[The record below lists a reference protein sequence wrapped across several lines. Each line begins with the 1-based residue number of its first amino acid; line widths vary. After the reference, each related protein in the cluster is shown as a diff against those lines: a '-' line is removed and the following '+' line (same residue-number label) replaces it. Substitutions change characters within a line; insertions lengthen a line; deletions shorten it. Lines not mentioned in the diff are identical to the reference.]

1 MQLSEVCHLSSGFTT
16 RGRLE
21 PAASGGLLAIQ
32 LRDIQGDDVVGA
44 GNLPRYNL
52 EFKGPPDRF
61 LVRGGDVIFRSRG
74 SPNTAATVSASLD
87 EPVAVLLPLI
97 IIRPNRTMVQP
108 EYLAWAINLPE
119 AQRRLDAEARG
130 TNLRMIPK
138 AALARLEIPLP
149 NLATQRRIVTIHA
162 LAKRESSLHRELA
175 DCRERLTRL
184 ILTER
189 AQLADHKGRP
199 Q

>member
-1 MQLSEVCHLSSGFTT
+1 MQLGEVCHLSSGFTT

-32 LRDIQGDDVVGA
+32 LRDIQGDDVVGTA
-44 GNLPRYNL
+44 RLHRYELYDLP
-52 EFKGPPDRF
+52 DHF
-61 LVRGGDVIFRSRG
+61 LVRGGEVIFRSRG
-74 SPNTAATVSASLD
+74 APNIAVTVSATLD
-87 EPVAVLLPLI
+87 EPAAVLLPLI
-97 IIRPNRTMVQP
+97 IIRPIREMVQP

-119 AQRRLDAEARG
+119 AQRRLDVEARG

-138 AALARLEIPLP
+138 AALARLDIPLP
-149 NLATQRRIVTIHA
+149 DLATQSRIVTIHT
-162 LAKRESSLHRELA
+162 LAKHERSLLRELA

-189 AQLADHKGRP
+189 ANLADHKGLL